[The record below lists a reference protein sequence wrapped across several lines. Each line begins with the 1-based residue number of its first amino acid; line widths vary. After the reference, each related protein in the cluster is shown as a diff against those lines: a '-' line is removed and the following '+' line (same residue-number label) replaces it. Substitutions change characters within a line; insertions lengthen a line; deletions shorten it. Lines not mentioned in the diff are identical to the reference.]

1 MNYIFVSTDLDL
13 PTNQASED
21 SKRQVTQSSAERQ
34 ETNACLAL
42 PRTLLLSRVKPKGL
56 EKKHLKL
63 NVEGA
68 NHTLKLSFADGII
81 FQIKVNA

>member
-21 SKRQVTQSSAERQ
+21 SKRQVTQSRAERQ

-42 PRTLLLSRVKPKGL
+42 PRTLAEQGETQGPGERTSETERGGCQPHSKAK
-56 EKKHLKL
+56 
-63 NVEGA
+63 
-68 NHTLKLSFADGII
+68 FC
-81 FQIKVNA
+81 